1 MKYTQTQFY
10 WLVTFLS
17 LQVIDFDRADSE
29 DEDAFPF
36 KPAPQ
41 YPGIRVLSGPGPA
54 LPVTGA
60 SVEPS
65 VVTDDQ
71 PSVVCDH

>member
-1 MKYTQTQFY
+1 MKYTQTKFY

-29 DEDAFPF
+29 DEDAFTF
-36 KPAPQ
+36 QPAPQ
-41 YPGIRVLSGPGPA
+41 CPGIHVLSGPGPA
-54 LPVTGA
+54 LPVPGV
-60 SVEPS
+60 SVDP
-65 VVTDDQ
+65 VVTADQ